1 MIRVGLINGKSVP
14 AEASVDSQSL
24 TETQNKLKVVKT
36 ITFSLNLT
44 SILYIFTLHWI
55 ITFPKLT
62 IWKKD
67 NLRVVNLKEVG
78 WILWSWL
85 VIIGQGW
92 GMGRRTIW
100 KKWVESCDPEPQS
113 NDVVRSRVELSR
125 DLPLGSRSCRQ
136 LSEMSPIPFLI
147 FVTFRAPPPNF
158 AFSLQKR
165 APAWKKY
172 TTAGGGGGDKY
183 QLSPSSILSKNWS
196 VVYLSLLSL
205 GWPIK

>member
-85 VIIGQGW
+85 VIIGYIGP
-92 GMGRRTIW
+92 RNW
-100 KKWVESCDPEPQS
+100 KKDNLNKVGWILW
-113 NDVVRSRVELSR
+113 SRTTEQRCGSVACGA
-125 DLPLGSRSCRQ
+125 LPVGSRLCRQ
-136 LSEMSPIPFLI
+136 LSEMSPIPYLI
-147 FVTFRAPPPNF
+147 FVTFRAPPP
-158 AFSLQKR
+158 K
-165 APAWKKY
+165 
-172 TTAGGGGGDKY
+172 
-183 QLSPSSILSKNWS
+183 
-196 VVYLSLLSL
+196 
-205 GWPIK
+205 